1 MFGKFWGNH
10 VKGKLIDIMDLIH
23 EDNPDNMNKV
33 LPTFEKG
40 EYGSAQLLLESKP
53 SNECLDKLKEF
64 YQVRIFKD
72 EDNTDY
78 KYLMSIEALRYAY
91 EEGWHWG
98 NKDGITRDITHNRY
112 DYDGYFYITDAF
124 NEYRRIAIIPFSV
137 HAYEFDGGDNMAKEE
152 ALSMVKSIVKQLND
166 GDL

>member
-10 VKGKLIDIMDLIH
+10 IKGKLIDIMDLIH
-23 EDNPDNMNKV
+23 EDNPDNMIKI
-33 LPTFEKG
+33 LPTLEKG
-40 EYGSAQLLLESKP
+40 EYGSPQLLLESKP

-91 EEGWHWG
+91 EEDWHWG
-98 NKDGITRDITHNRY
+98 NKDGITRDITHNSY

-137 HAYEFDGGDNMAKEE
+137 YAYESGGGDNMAKEE

-166 GDL
+166 GVL